1 MYAKYIPALKYH
13 FLTPIYDWF
22 IRLTMPEIK
31 VKRRL
36 IRQAQLQDGQ
46 TILDFG
52 CGTATLTLL
61 IEEQCADC
69 EIMGL
74 DTDTQIL
81 AMAKKKIS
89 QKKSTIA
96 LLKYEGGVL
105 PFPNCSFDK
114 VLSSWVFH
122 HLTTAQKI
130 AAFKEI
136 NRVLKPQGE
145 LHIADWGK
153 AETKLMRLL
162 FFVLQMFDNFYT
174 TNDNVRGLLPQ
185 LIKEAG
191 FQEVK
196 IVGNQSTLFG
206 TLSYF
211 KTVKA

>member
-61 IEEQCADC
+61 IEEQYVDC
-69 EIMGL
+69 VIIGL
-74 DTDTQIL
+74 DTDPQIL
-81 AMAKKKIS
+81 AIAKKKIS
-89 QKKSTIA
+89 QKKSAIA

-122 HLTTAQKI
+122 HLTTPQKI

-145 LHIADWGK
+145 LHIADWGE
-153 AETKLMRLL
+153 AETKLMRL
-162 FFVLQMFDNFYT
+162 FPASRNSTF
-174 TNDNVRGLLPQ
+174 RIAKLPPEIRSPDRVATHALPSQ
-185 LIKEAG
+185 FCPGCAG
-191 FQEVK
+191 KSWKQPVA
-196 IVGNQSTLFG
+196 L
-206 TLSYF
+206 
-211 KTVKA
+211 